1 MICQLLTELPD
12 NTRLNMAFVLC
23 KKYKGHSHRLG
34 DRQLVQEVKTG
45 TLDFR
50 VLLCSILELVLR
62 KSKEGLCLLT
72 TKYYFLRQLP
82 VLLLLCLSV
91 QQAAAK
97 KNLF

>member
-62 KSKEGLCLLT
+62 KSKEGLCLFDNQILFFTSTSSSST
-72 TKYYFLRQLP
+72 T
-82 VLLLLCLSV
+82 LLVC
-91 QQAAAK
+91 AAGSG
-97 KNLF
+97 